1 MHQTVIIEEQLG
13 TQPLRV
19 LKDATTATVKINYPQ
34 DLTLHVVFE
43 DAEGM
48 VIFDLQRP
56 ETTIMPGVI
65 DLPSFRQAHRSPLHT
80 LQWLHGHAACH

>member
-13 TQPLRV
+13 TQSLRV

-43 DAEGM
+43 DA
-48 VIFDLQRP
+48 
-56 ETTIMPGVI
+56 
-65 DLPSFRQAHRSPLHT
+65 
-80 LQWLHGHAACH
+80 